1 MYYRSV
7 VKGLPTCSI
16 FLVRSD
22 PRILLLSLF
31 LWLFG
36 LLFFFLFFFFVRLC
50 RSYNTWLIE
59 RMNTYWSFAV
69 SECQGCVRFAIF
81 VYFSN
86 GCVQRFFFFIM
97 IQISIFLSLVSLFI
111 GSRPNLMLWIK
122 LNMIKKRSFA
132 NSSVTP
138 CIKSTKDNTE
148 LDYSKMD
155 TPQ

>member
-7 VKGLPTCSI
+7 DKGLPTCSI

-36 LLFFFLFFFFVRLC
+36 LLFFFFSFFSSVCVVPTILDLLNAWIHIGLLLSVSVKDAFDLRFLFTF
-50 RSYNTWLIE
+50 
-59 RMNTYWSFAV
+59 RMVVFNV
-69 SECQGCVRFAIF
+69 
-81 VYFSN
+81 
-86 GCVQRFFFFIM
+86 FFFFIM

-148 LDYSKMD
+148 LVYSKMD
-155 TPQ
+155 TTQ